1 MNTTAINGKFDTYET
16 VSSDAGPSRTE
27 MSLMDRWARS
37 LVLKMMD
44 RIRYGRIVL
53 TDGEQQW
60 TLGREQGLTAR
71 IAVLHPGFYR
81 KLLFGGSIGAGEAY
95 VERLWESEDLVML
108 VRLMA
113 LNMAQLD
120 KMEHGFAWLLR
131 PFQLLA
137 HFGNR
142 NSRRGA
148 RRNILSHYDLGN
160 DMYKSFLDPTMMYS
174 SAIYPEKESSL
185 EEASLN
191 KLAVVCRKLDLKPTD
206 RVLEIG
212 SGWGGFAV
220 YAARN
225 FGCHVTTTTISEA
238 QYEEAKKRIAAEGLE
253 DRITLLKSD
262 YRDLDGEYDKLASIE
277 MIEAVGHKYL
287 PEFFRK
293 CGSLLK
299 SGGAMLLQ
307 AITIVDQRYD
317 SYVRSVDFIQ
327 RHIFPGGS
335 VLSNR
340 RMVELIASETDM
352 VVRHLEDFGFD
363 YARTL
368 KDWRQRFNA
377 SFSSLKDKGYDETFK
392 RLWKYYLAYCE
403 GGFREQAIS
412 VVHIVAT
419 RPGDPRREVDL

>member
-1 MNTTAINGKFDTYET
+1 MNTTAIKENFDTYSNCSSEASASLAN
-16 VSSDAGPSRTE
+16 VSLT
-27 MSLMDRWARS
+27 DRWARS

-44 RIRYGRIVL
+44 RIQYGRIVL
-53 TDGEQQW
+53 TDGENQW

-71 IAVLHPGFYR
+71 IDVLRPEFYR

-95 VERLWESEDLVML
+95 VEHLWETEDLVLL

-148 RRNILSHYDLGN
+148 KQNILSHYDLGN
-160 DMYKSFLDPTMMYS
+160 DMYKSFLDTAMMYS
-174 SAIYPEKESSL
+174 SAIYPDAESSL

-191 KLAVVCRKLDLKPTD
+191 KLAVVCRKLDLKPAD

-212 SGWGGFAV
+212 TGWGGFAI

-225 FGCHVTTTTISEA
+225 FGCHVTTTTISDA

-253 DRITLLKSD
+253 DRISLLKED
-262 YRDLDGEYDKLASIE
+262 YRDLTGEYDKLVSIE
-277 MIEAVGHKYL
+277 MIEAVGDNYL
-287 PEFFRK
+287 PDFFRT
-293 CGSLLK
+293 CGRLLK
-299 SGGAMLLQ
+299 KGGVMLLQ

-317 SYVRSVDFIQ
+317 YYARSVDFIQ
-327 RHIFPGGS
+327 RHIFPGGN

-340 RMVELIASETDM
+340 RMIDLIASETDM
-352 VVRHLEDFGFD
+352 VVRHLEDFGHD

-368 KDWRQRFNA
+368 KDWRHRFNA
-377 SFSSLKDKGYDETFK
+377 SFSFLKDKGYDETFK
-392 RLWKYYLAYCE
+392 RLWEYYLAYCE

-419 RPGDPRREVDL
+419 RPGDPGREVDL